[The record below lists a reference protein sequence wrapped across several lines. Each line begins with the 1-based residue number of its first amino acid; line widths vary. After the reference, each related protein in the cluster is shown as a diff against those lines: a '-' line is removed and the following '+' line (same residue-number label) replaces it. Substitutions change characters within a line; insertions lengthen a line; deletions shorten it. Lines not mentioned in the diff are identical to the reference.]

1 VTDSFVHFADVGQD
15 SRQSSITRKTLGAV
29 KLPLLDRRLFGIAAA
44 MSVVHFVL
52 ALVLSAAAFAFEAA
66 PVRWACIVLIQ
77 PASVLVQLAPGELP
91 ASLRWAAFG
100 ANSLLWGFCIA
111 LIGRKWLSKR
121 AAVAAVVFLLAL
133 AFSIAGMLMTATNAE
148 WLGLAAAPIWA
159 ATMLTSAYLDIS
171 GEVAT
176 PVIFLTGIVLNAAFL
191 TAIVLV
197 AIRMANRLRSR
208 GA

>member
-1 VTDSFVHFADVGQD
+1 
-15 SRQSSITRKTLGAV
+15 GAV
-29 KLPLLDRRLFGIAAA
+29 KLPLLGRRLLAIAAA

-52 ALVLSAAAFAFEAA
+52 GLTLSAAALTFEAA

-77 PASVLVQLAPGELP
+77 PASALVQLLPGELP

-111 LIGRKWLSKR
+111 LIGRKWVSR
-121 AAVAAVVFLLAL
+121 RVAVATAVFLLAL
-133 AFSIAGMLMTATNAE
+133 AFSVAGMLLTATNAE
-148 WLGLAAAPIWA
+148 WLGLAMAPIWA
-159 ATMLTSAYLDIS
+159 ATMLTTAYADVS

-191 TAIVLV
+191 TAIVFN
-197 AIRMANRLRSR
+197 AIRITNRLRTN
-208 GA
+208 GAYSVRFAARRPPTR

>member
-1 VTDSFVHFADVGQD
+1 
-15 SRQSSITRKTLGAV
+15 V
-29 KLPLLDRRLFGIAAA
+29 KLPLLGRRLLAIAAA

-52 ALVLSAAAFAFEAA
+52 GLTLSAAALTFEAA

-77 PASVLVQLAPGELP
+77 PASALVQLLPGELP

-111 LIGRKWLSKR
+111 LIGRKWVSR
-121 AAVAAVVFLLAL
+121 RVAVATAVFLLAL
-133 AFSIAGMLMTATNAE
+133 AFSVAGMLLTATNAE
-148 WLGLAAAPIWA
+148 WLGLAMAPIWA
-159 ATMLTSAYLDIS
+159 ATMLTTAYADVS

-191 TAIVLV
+191 TAIVFN
-197 AIRMANRLRSR
+197 AIRITNRLRTN

>member
-1 VTDSFVHFADVGQD
+1 M
-15 SRQSSITRKTLGAV
+15 
-29 KLPLLDRRLFGIAAA
+29 KLPILDRRLLAGAGA

-52 ALVLSAAAFAFEAA
+52 ALVLSAAAYAFDAT
-66 PVRWACIVLIQ
+66 PVRRACLVLIQ
-77 PASVLVQLAPGELP
+77 PASALVQLVPAELP
-91 ASLRWAAFG
+91 ASVRWAAFG

-148 WLGLAAAPIWA
+148 WLGLAMAPIWA
-159 ATMLTSAYLDIS
+159 ATMLTTAYADIS

-176 PVIFLTGIVLNAAFL
+176 PVIFLTGIILNPAFL
-191 TAIVLV
+191 TAVVFI
-197 AIRMANRLRSR
+197 AIRITNRLRRR
-208 GA
+208 GGEGLT